1 MNIRIGKLLSLR
13 NTLFSLITIL
23 CATVIFQLMID
34 VWDDW
39 KKYKNLNRLTTWS
52 AASDKAIAGLYEV
65 LLERIATENALNAE
79 HPASPQVLSVIQ
91 GHRTRA
97 EAGMKEGLAVLRTL
111 PIPDAQHLSERLD
124 MTWQNA
130 NVIRQN
136 ADRAIRQ
143 PLADRDISLRM
154 NANPAMTALVDA
166 ALALWLPANLATA
179 GNDSNLLRLASIREL
194 SWHMRVFSG
203 HERAAIGRAIVSGK
217 PIIASDLNILN
228 NNRTK
233 TDVVWQLA
241 QSQIR
246 QIANNGRLITA
257 LENARVAYWARFIAL
272 SNSTIEAGK
281 MGAYPMSGPEWV
293 QQTNPLIDGFLGI
306 MTTAGAVA
314 QDGLAAEATEIIDRL
329 GWHVG
334 FALLSLILTGTMF
347 WVLIGKIFRPLTHA
361 TGALTALASGQLDI
375 ALPEGKRRDEIGE
388 METAVIVF
396 HRSLSER
403 NTLHAAAEAEQEKRN
418 HRQNELDSMIQVF
431 ERETTEVVTQFAAT
445 SAELR
450 AAAESM
456 SSIAFTTSEESGRM
470 LERAEAATDA
480 MRTMDRISGQISQA
494 MAMIGDKARHSS
506 VIARRAV
513 DDANATDNKV
523 KAMATAGERIS
534 AVIGLIN
541 GLAAQTNLLALNA
554 TIEAARAG
562 EAGRGFAVVAA
573 EVKALANQTTLAT
586 AQITEAVSGI
596 HLATADSLDAINNI
610 SQTIDE
616 INRITGD
623 ISDSV
628 DLQET
633 TAREI
638 NNHAA
643 VASASTAS
651 VSSAILTVHEGAATT
666 GSASNQ
672 VLGVAEDMAQRAES
686 LRRHLERFLQ
696 SVRAA

>member
-1 MNIRIGKLLSLR
+1 
-13 NTLFSLITIL
+13 
-23 CATVIFQLMID
+23 
-34 VWDDW
+34 
-39 KKYKNLNRLTTWS
+39 
-52 AASDKAIAGLYEV
+52 
-65 LLERIATENALNAE
+65 
-79 HPASPQVLSVIQ
+79 
-91 GHRTRA
+91 
-97 EAGMKEGLAVLRTL
+97 
-111 PIPDAQHLSERLD
+111 
-124 MTWQNA
+124 MT
-130 NVIRQN
+130 
-136 ADRAIRQ
+136 
-143 PLADRDISLRM
+143 
-154 NANPAMTALVDA
+154 
-166 ALALWLPANLATA
+166 
-179 GNDSNLLRLASIREL
+179 
-194 SWHMRVFSG
+194 
-203 HERAAIGRAIVSGK
+203 
-217 PIIASDLNILN
+217 
-228 NNRTK
+228 
-233 TDVVWQLA
+233 
-241 QSQIR
+241 
-246 QIANNGRLITA
+246 
-257 LENARVAYWARFIAL
+257 
-272 SNSTIEAGK
+272 
-281 MGAYPMSGPEWV
+281 GPEWV
-293 QQTNPLIDGFLGI
+293 QQTSPLIDGFLGI

-314 QDGLAAEATEIIDRL
+314 HDGLTAETTEIIGRM
-329 GWHVG
+329 GWDIG
-334 FALLSLILTGTMF
+334 FTLLSLMLTCTMF
-347 WVLIGKIFRPLTHA
+347 WVLIGKIFSPLTQA

-403 NTLHAAAEAEQEKRN
+403 NALQATAEAEQQKRN
-418 HRQNELDSMIQVF
+418 RRQSELDSMIQVF
-431 ERETTEVVTQFAAT
+431 ERETTEVVAQFAAT

-456 SSIAFTTSEESGRM
+456 SSIAVTTSDQSGRM
-470 LERAEAATDA
+470 LERAEAATEA
-480 MRTMDRISGQISQA
+480 MRTMDTISGQISQA
-494 MAMIGDKARHSS
+494 MATIGNKARHSS
-506 VIARRAV
+506 QIARQAV

-586 AQITEAVSGI
+586 AQITEAVAGI
-596 HLATADSLDAINNI
+596 HLATADSLDAIGNI
-610 SQTIDE
+610 SQTIHE

-638 NNHAA
+638 AGQVG

-651 VSSAILTVHEGAATT
+651 VSAAILTVHEGAATT
-666 GSASNQ
+666 GSASSQ

-686 LRRHLERFLQ
+686 LRYNLERFLH

>member
-1 MNIRIGKLLSLR
+1 MNIRIGKLYSLR
-13 NTLFSLITIL
+13 NTLCSLITIL
-23 CATVIFQLMID
+23 CATVILQLMID
-34 VWDDW
+34 VWNDW
-39 KKYKNLNRLTTWS
+39 QKHKEINRLTTLS
-52 AASDKAIAGLYEV
+52 TASDKAIAGLYEV

-79 HPASPQVLSVIQ
+79 DPASPQVLSVIQ
-91 GHRTRA
+91 AHRTRA

-111 PIPDAQHLSERLD
+111 PVPEAQRLSDRLD
-124 MTWQNA
+124 LTWQNA
-130 NVIRQN
+130 NLMRQS
-136 ADRAIRQ
+136 ADQAVRQ
-143 PLADRDISLRM
+143 PLAKRDPSLRM
-154 NANPAMTALVDA
+154 NANPTLTALVDA

-217 PIIASDLNILN
+217 PITASDLNILN
-228 NNRTK
+228 QSRTK
-233 TDVVWQLA
+233 TDVVWQLV
-241 QSQIR
+241 QTQIR
-246 QIANNGRLITA
+246 QVPNNGRLITA
-257 LENARVAYWARFIAL
+257 FENARLAYWARFIAM
-272 SNSTIEAGK
+272 SNSTIDAGK
-281 MGAYPMSGPEWV
+281 AGPYPMTGPEWV
-293 QQTNPLIDGFLGI
+293 QQTSPLIDEFLGI

-314 QDGLAAEATEIIDRL
+314 HDGLTAETTEIIGRM
-329 GWHVG
+329 GWDIG
-334 FALLSLILTGTMF
+334 FTLLSLMLTCTMF
-347 WVLIGKIFRPLTHA
+347 WVLIGKIFSPLTQA

-403 NTLHAAAEAEQEKRN
+403 NALQATAEAEQQKRSR
-418 HRQNELDSMIQVF
+418 RQSELDSMIQVF
-431 ERETTEVVTQFAAT
+431 ERETTEVVAQFAAT

-456 SSIAFTTSEESGRM
+456 SSIAVTTSDQSGRM
-470 LERAEAATDA
+470 LERAEAATEA
-480 MRTMDRISGQISQA
+480 MRTMDTISGQISQA
-494 MAMIGDKARHSS
+494 MAMIGNKARHSS
-506 VIARRAV
+506 QIARQAV

-586 AQITEAVSGI
+586 AQITEAVAGI
-596 HLATADSLDAINNI
+596 HLATADSLDAIGNI
-610 SQTIDE
+610 SQTIHE

-638 NNHAA
+638 AGQVG

-651 VSSAILTVHEGAATT
+651 VSAAILTVHEGAATT
-666 GSASNQ
+666 GSASSQ

-686 LRRHLERFLQ
+686 LRYNLERFLH